1 MLSLSYWEI
10 LERLE
15 EIAQSFKELSNF
27 EYTVFFC
34 LFCFNFF
41 LFFFSIFSSIFFYS
55 FFFSSILVK
64 VNFEYTAL
72 TGALYVVVNMSVRL
86 SICQS

>member
-1 MLSLSYWEI
+1 MFCNRSKNVEYDTLFDNILSCYCYCHTNMLSLSYWEI

-41 LFFFSIFSSIFFYS
+41 LFFFSIFF
-55 FFFSSILVK
+55 SIL
-64 VNFEYTAL
+64 L
-72 TGALYVVVNMSVRL
+72 SSRL